1 MAVETVLV
9 YNFASGD
16 NTYPHS
22 GNFTI
27 SVGGSVS
34 IDDSNGS
41 GDTLFGDFT
50 HTGGADVPDQ
60 DVTASTVSGIN
71 VGDTIDLR
79 YKYTFTGSDGSN
91 GTIYFVATNSTLN
104 YGPNIVSDTPLDP
117 SVTYTF
123 GTFNTDGATPYS
135 SLVPCFTKGTLIQTD
150 LGQVAIE
157 KLCAGDRVVTLDHGA
172 QTIRWIG
179 STIVPASDNLAPVC
193 FKAGAIG
200 NTRSLCVS
208 QNHRMMITNTHT
220 QLLFGESSVLVAA
233 KHLVNHD
240 DIYVKR
246 GGDVEYFHIL
256 FDQHEIVFAENI
268 PSESFQLG
276 AQSFDSVSNESRK
289 ELLSLFPNLRES
301 TDSFSCSAR
310 HSLKAHEAALL
321 NAAQRS
327 LH

>member
-1 MAVETVLV
+1 MALENVLV

-27 SVGGSVS
+27 SVGGQVS

-41 GDTLFGDFT
+41 DDAIFGDFT
-50 HTGGADVPDQ
+50 HTGGFDVADQ
-60 DVTASTVSGIN
+60 DVTASTVPGIN

-79 YKYTFTGSDGSN
+79 YKYTFTGSDGSS
-91 GTIYFVATNSTLN
+91 GTIYFIATNGTAN

-123 GTFNTDGATPYS
+123 GTFNTDGAVPYS
-135 SLVPCFTKGTLIQTD
+135 SLVPCFTKGTFIQTD

-157 KLCAGDRVVTLDHGA
+157 DLCEGDRVVTLDRGA

-179 STIVPASDNLAPVC
+179 STIVPACQNLAPVY

-200 NTRSLCVS
+200 NTRDLYVS

-220 QLLFGESSVLVAA
+220 HLLFGEQSVLVAA
-233 KHLVNHD
+233 KHLVNND
-240 DIYVKR
+240 DICIKR

-256 FDQHEIVFAENI
+256 FDRHEIVFAENV

-276 AQSFDSVSNESRK
+276 AQSFDSVSDESRK
-289 ELLSLFPNLRES
+289 ELLRLFPDLKKNTECYS
-301 TDSFSCSAR
+301 SSAR
-310 HSLKAHEAALL
+310 QSLKAHEAALL

-327 LH
+327 VH